1 MLLKSAIIVSMSNPA
16 LQKKLQETFDFDV
29 KSPAGELKNMSTIL
43 NELFMKYQDLGSL
56 DQGELLQKIGG
67 KQQASRLQA
76 MLDGYVQS
84 QVLAIKEKEF
94 VALGM
99 SIILRCEPCINFHV
113 EALMKAGAT
122 REELGD
128 VLAMAIQMGGGPGL
142 MYAGHALACWD
153 ELAAV

>member
-1 MLLKSAIIVSMSNPA
+1 MTEGYATKITDMRKELRA
-16 LQKKLQETFDFDV
+16 LNALVPETAKGFGALSKAV
-29 KSPAGELKNMSTIL
+29 KENGPLS
-43 NELFMKYQDLGSL
+43 
-56 DQGELLQKIGG
+56 
-67 KQQASRLQA
+67 
-76 MLDGYVQS
+76 V
-84 QVLAIKEKEF
+84 KEKEYI
-94 VALGM
+94 ALGM
-99 SIILRCEPCINFHV
+99 SVALRCEPCINFHV